1 MTVTLK
7 NLYKSYGPV
16 PVLAGVT
23 AQLAGHTV
31 LWGPSGCGKTTLAR
45 ILWGLETPDAG
56 EAVLSGG
63 PAEPG
68 AGPKAAA
75 QSRKNGQAGA
85 PGVFGASGGRPAAR
99 AGAPGVR
106 RPFARRPGGL
116 WLAAVF
122 QDDRLCGQLTAVQ
135 NAALGCP
142 AGTPQEKIL
151 AAFEALGMA
160 GAALATPAALL
171 SGGQRRRTAL
181 VRAALSGAPG
191 AVLDE
196 PFRGLDAAA
205 RADAMAYV
213 RQAFAGRFLL
223 IATHDEAEAAFFG
236 PQRLTLPLLYAP
248 AAGQAPPTA

>member
-7 NLYKSYGPV
+7 NLCKSYGPV

-45 ILWGLETPDAG
+45 ILWGLEAPDAG
-56 EAVLSGG
+56 EAVFGDG

-68 AGPKAAA
+68 
-75 QSRKNGQAGA
+75 
-85 PGVFGASGGRPAAR
+85 PGAAR
-99 AGAPGVR
+99 VR
-106 RPFARRPGGL
+106 RPFARRPGGP

-236 PQRLTLPLLYAP
+236 PQRLTLPLLYVP

>member
-7 NLYKSYGPV
+7 NLCKSYGPV

-45 ILWGLETPDAG
+45 ILWGLEAPDAG
-56 EAVLSGG
+56 EVVLSGG
-63 PAEPG
+63 PGEPG
-68 AGPKAAA
+68 AGPKAP
-75 QSRKNGQAGA
+75 R
-85 PGVFGASGGRPAAR
+85 
-99 AGAPGVR
+99 VR
-106 RPFARRPGGL
+106 RPFARRPGGP

-248 AAGQAPPTA
+248 AAGEAPPTA

>member
-7 NLYKSYGPV
+7 NLCKSYGPV

-45 ILWGLETPDAG
+45 ILWGLEAPDAG
-56 EAVLSGG
+56 EVVFGDG

-68 AGPKAAA
+68 
-75 QSRKNGQAGA
+75 
-85 PGVFGASGGRPAAR
+85 PGAAR
-99 AGAPGVR
+99 VR
-106 RPFARRPGGL
+106 RPFARRPGGP

-160 GAALATPAALL
+160 GAALTTPAALL